1 MMRLPLTIGDE
12 TPSPASGTFQ
22 ATFSVALHRSGSFVS
37 PVDPLP
43 AGPRHEGQSEA
54 ASEALASSAT
64 AIASLRAFIVVLVQK
79 VRLKPDT
86 TYDGARSG

>member
-54 ASEALASSAT
+54 MIELPDSSARTT
-64 AIASLRAFIVVLVQK
+64 ANRIV
-79 VRLKPDT
+79 
-86 TYDGARSG
+86 